1 VATESRIRLWEI
13 MNLLADIPSQVLE
26 DFSLPTRLNQFSN
39 MAVFHLSSGQPAG
52 LLKAVISG

>member
-1 VATESRIRLWEI
+1 

-26 DFSLPTRLNQFSN
+26 GFSLPTRLNQFPD
-39 MAVFHLSSGQPAG
+39 MLSSIFPSGQPTG